1 MYAVIDVET
10 TGLRASWHDRII
22 EIAVVHLDERG
33 RVQGEWTSLI
43 NPDRDLGPQHIHGI
57 SAAEAHRAPTFAQL
71 AGQVSALLRGRTLVA
86 HNLAFDAL
94 FLAAAFRHLGHAV
107 PVDARH
113 GLCTMQLA
121 PHFLPSAGR
130 SLLDCRRAAGLP
142 GHRAHS
148 ALHDAH
154 AAADLLAH
162 YLTVTG
168 TPPPWTPTVER
179 CRSLPWPALPPAT
192 AAAVRR
198 RSPGTREPHFLTR
211 LADRLPRQQEPRADA
226 YLDLLDQALLDRTIS
241 MIEADGLVTV
251 AESLGLGRAD
261 ARSLHRR
268 YLTGLATVALADG
281 VLTPAERQDLD
292 KVATL
297 VGLPGTAVDR
307 ALADAARTAADPAR
321 QFWQLERGDVVVFT
335 GTMAP
340 AREEWQ
346 AGAEAAGLVVGEAV
360 TKRTRLLVAA
370 DPDTMSGKAKK
381 AHQHG
386 VPVVHPQ
393 AYLAML
399 ETLLQ
404 PA

>member
-10 TGLRASWHDRII
+10 TGLRASWHDRIV

-33 RVQGEWTSLI
+33 RVQDEWCSLI

-57 SAAEAHRAPTFAQL
+57 SAAEAGQAPTFAQL
-71 AGQVSALLRGRTLVA
+71 AGQVSDLLRGRTLVA

-94 FLAAAFRHLGHAV
+94 FLAAEFRHLGHAV
-107 PVDARH
+107 PVDARL

-130 SLLDCRRAAGLP
+130 SLHDCRRAAGLP

-162 YLTVTG
+162 YLTITG
-168 TPPPWTPTVER
+168 TPPPWTPTLAR
-179 CRSLPWPALPPAT
+179 CRTQAWPTVPPST
-192 AAAVRR
+192 AAPVRR
-198 RSPGTREPHFLTR
+198 RSPGSREPHFLTR

-226 YLDLLDQALLDRTIS
+226 YLDLLDQTLLDRDIS
-241 MIEADGLVTV
+241 ATEAEGLVTM
-251 AESLGLGRAD
+251 AEALGLGRAD

-281 VLTPAERQDLD
+281 ILTPAERQDLER
-292 KVATL
+292 VADL
-297 VGLPGTAVDR
+297 VGLPASAVER
-307 ALADAARTAADPAR
+307 VLADAARHPAGANR
-321 QFWQLERGDVVVFT
+321 RFWQLERGDVVVFT
-335 GTMAP
+335 ETMAP
-340 AREEWQ
+340 DRERWQ
-346 AGAEAAGLVVGEAV
+346 ADAEAAGLVVGEAV
-360 TKRTRLLVAA
+360 SKKTRLLIAA
-370 DPDTMSGKAKK
+370 DPESMSGTAKK
-381 AHQHG
+381 ARQYG

-393 AYLAML
+393 AYRTML
-399 ETLLQ
+399 ESLLQ
-404 PA
+404 PV